1 MTARVIAL
9 ARADASDE
17 ALLAACTREDQEA
30 LRELFRR
37 HRHAVHRVLGRVL
50 GRSHPS
56 LEDALQ
62 LTFLTAWRR
71 ADSYAGTATVRAW
84 LFGIASK
91 VALNF
96 SRSDRRRSRFLEAFA
111 VRFRSEPPL
120 IEDVVARGELLERV
134 GEELGAL
141 PHDLRVAFIL
151 CDVEGL
157 SGIEAAS
164 VVGVRPG
171 TIWSR
176 LHHARRCLR
185 SALKRGT
192 S

>member
-9 ARADASDE
+9 SRARTSDE
-17 ALLAACTREDQEA
+17 ALLAACTREEQDA

-37 HRHAVHRVLGRVL
+37 HQHPVHRVLVRVL
-50 GRSHPS
+50 GRTHPN

-71 ADSYAGTATVRAW
+71 ADAYAGTATVRAW
-84 LFGIASK
+84 LFGIASN

-96 SRSDRRRSRFLEAFA
+96 ARADRRRTRFLDAFA

-120 IEDVVARGELLERV
+120 IEDVVATGELLDKVAEALA
-134 GEELGAL
+134 EL
-141 PHDLRVAFIL
+141 PHDLRVAFVL

-157 SGIEAAS
+157 SGVEAAG

-171 TIWSR
+171 TMWSR
-176 LHHARRCLR
+176 LHHARRRLR
-185 SALKRGT
+185 STLKRGP